1 MQWLRLIID
10 QLDHVMH
17 LEREG
22 GCKRNGNMRNLR
34 KVMIGAGNVDTGD
47 PSKIK
52 HYFDSIATFGTS
64 LECILH
70 ILLGEWETV
79 GDERFHINALAAQQ
93 V

>member
-1 MQWLRLIID
+1 
-10 QLDHVMH
+10 
-17 LEREG
+17 
-22 GCKRNGNMRNLR
+22 MRNLR
-34 KVMIGAGNVDTGD
+34 KVTIGAGNVEAGK

-64 LECILH
+64 LECILY
-70 ILLGEWETV
+70 ILLGECKTV

>member
-1 MQWLRLIID
+1 
-10 QLDHVMH
+10 
-17 LEREG
+17 
-22 GCKRNGNMRNLR
+22 MRNLR
-34 KVMIGAGNVDTGD
+34 KVMICAGNVKVGE

-70 ILLGEWETV
+70 ILLGECKTV